1 MSLMQEQY
9 GKTVVPALMKQFQYK
24 SPMQVPRL
32 TKIVLNLS
40 VSEATQNP
48 KVLDTAAQELMAIA
62 GQKPVIR
69 RAKKSIS
76 NFKLR
81 QGMPIGASV
90 TLRHKRMYDFL
101 GRFIHVA
108 LPRVRDFKGLSG
120 NSFDGRGNYSC
131 GIKEQIIFPEVNYDK
146 IEKVRGLSVTICTTA
161 KNDEE
166 SKALLTAFGLPFRK

>member
-1 MSLMQEQY
+1 MSLREQY
-9 GKTVVPALMKQFQYK
+9 TKTIIPSMMGQFKYK

-32 TKIVLNLS
+32 SKIVLNLS
-40 VSEATQNP
+40 IAEATQNG
-48 KVLDTAAQELMAIA
+48 KVLDIAAAELQQIA

-90 TLRHKRMYDFL
+90 TLRHSRMFDFL
-101 GRFIHVA
+101 ERFINIG
-108 LPRVRDFKGLSG
+108 LPRVRDFKGLSS

-131 GIKEQIIFPEVNYDK
+131 GIKEQIIFPEVNYEK
-146 IEKVRGLSVTICTTA
+146 IEKVRGMSVTICTTA
-161 KNDEE
+161 ETDEE
-166 SKALLTAFGLPFRK
+166 SKALLTAFGMPFRK

>member
-1 MSLMQEQY
+1 MNLKERYQKKIIPELV
-9 GKTVVPALMKQFQYK
+9 GQFKYK

-32 TKIVLNLS
+32 SKIVVNVS
-40 VSEATQNP
+40 MSEATQNS
-48 KVLDTAAQELMAIA
+48 KVLDLAATELAAIT

-69 RAKKSIS
+69 KAKKSIS

-90 TLRHKRMYDFL
+90 TLRKEKMYDFL
-101 GRFIHVA
+101 ERFINIA

-131 GIKEQIIFPEVNYDK
+131 GVKEQIIFPEVNYEKIDK
-146 IEKVRGLSVTICTTA
+146 VHGLAVTICTTA
-161 KNDEE
+161 KSDQE
-166 SKALLTAFGLPFRK
+166 SKALLTAFGMPFRK

>member
-1 MSLMQEQY
+1 MLREQY
-9 GKTVVPALMKQFQYK
+9 SKQVVPALMTQFKYK

-32 TKIVLNLS
+32 SKIVLNLS
-40 VSEATQNP
+40 IAEATQNS
-48 KVLDTAAQELMAIA
+48 KVLDQAAQELMMIA

-69 RAKKSIS
+69 KAKKSIS

-90 TLRHKRMYDFL
+90 TLRHARMYDFL

-131 GIKEQIIFPEVNYDK
+131 GIKEQIIFPEVNYEK
-146 IEKVRGLSVTICTTA
+146 IEKVRGMSITICTTA
-161 KNDEE
+161 NSDEE
-166 SKALLTAFGLPFRK
+166 SKALLTAFGMPFRK

>member
-1 MSLMQEQY
+1 VSLKEQY
-9 GKTVVPALMKQFQYK
+9 KTKVIPTLMTQFKYK
-24 SPMQVPRL
+24 SSMQVPRL
-32 TKIVLNLS
+32 EKIVLNLS
-40 VSEATQNP
+40 IAEATQNG
-48 KVLDTAAQELMAIA
+48 KVLDIAAQELMQIA

-90 TLRHKRMYDFL
+90 TLRHSKMYDFL
-101 GRFIHVA
+101 ERFIHIG

-131 GIKEQIIFPEVNYDK
+131 GVKEQIIFPEVNYEK
-146 IEKVRGLSVTICTTA
+146 IEKVRGLSVTICTSA
-161 KNDEE
+161 KSDEE
-166 SKALLTAFGLPFRK
+166 SKALLTAFGMPFKK

>member
-1 MSLMQEQY
+1 MS
-9 GKTVVPALMKQFQYK
+9 QFKYK

-40 VSEATQNP
+40 IAEATQNG
-48 KVLDTAAQELMAIA
+48 KVLDIAAAELMAIA

-90 TLRHKRMYDFL
+90 TLRKSKMYDFL
-101 GRFIHVA
+101 ERFINIG
-108 LPRVRDFKGLSG
+108 LPRVRDFKGLQG

-131 GIKEQIIFPEVNYDK
+131 GIKEQIIFPEVNYEK

-161 KNDEE
+161 TKDEE
-166 SKALLTAFGLPFRK
+166 SKALLTAFGMPFRK

>member
-1 MSLMQEQY
+1 VSLKEQY
-9 GKTVVPALMKQFQYK
+9 KTKVIPTLMGQFKYK

-32 TKIVLNLS
+32 EKIVLNLS
-40 VSEATQNP
+40 IAEATQNG
-48 KVLDTAAQELMAIA
+48 KILDVAAQELMQIA

-90 TLRHKRMYDFL
+90 TLRHSKMYDFL
-101 GRFIHVA
+101 ERFINIG

-131 GIKEQIIFPEVNYDK
+131 GVKEQIIFPEVNYDK
-146 IEKVRGLSVTICTTA
+146 IEKVRGLSVTICTSA
-161 KNDEE
+161 KTDEE
-166 SKALLTAFGLPFRK
+166 SKALLAAFGMPFKK